1 MIRRALLLCISA
13 ATITAAADATAQA
26 EGSTTT
32 ATATAAPA
40 PAPSTE
46 EPRHQGFFLRV
57 AGGGG
62 AFHDSFRVPALLF
75 TLGGEATGPSGAFEV
90 SAGYAVRPG
99 LIIGGGVYGEQVV
112 NPKITF
118 EGNPVTTDVHVGTLI
133 MVGPFVDWY
142 PKAGNFH
149 FGGALTAARIT
160 LQDNAGNI
168 KDQSPAG
175 GAVVAEVGY
184 ELPFT
189 DNQEWAIGVMA
200 RFVGGYLT
208 DSSYNHTISAG
219 SLLLN
224 VTFN

>member
-1 MIRRALLLCISA
+1 MLKRLCFLCSAL
-13 ATITAAADATAQA
+13 TIVTSLTAAADATAQ
-26 EGSTTT
+26 TT
-32 ATATAAPA
+32 
-40 PAPSTE
+40 STE
-46 EPRHQGFFLRV
+46 EPLPAPSGEETRHTGLFLRLGV
-57 AGGGG
+57 GGGG
-62 AFHDSFRVPALLF
+62 FHDSFHVPLVF
-75 TLGGEATGPSGAFEV
+75 QEFGGQATGATGSFEI

-99 LIIGGGVYGEQVV
+99 LIIGGGIYADQTV

-118 EGNPVTTDVHVGTLI
+118 EGNTVASDIHVGTLV

-160 LQDNAGNI
+160 MRDNAGNV
-168 KDQSPAG
+168 KDQSPVG

-184 ELPFT
+184 DFPFT
-189 DNQEWAIGVMA
+189 DDHKWALGILA
-200 RFVGGYLT
+200 RFVGGYLK
-208 DSSYNHTISAG
+208 DDVYEHSISAG